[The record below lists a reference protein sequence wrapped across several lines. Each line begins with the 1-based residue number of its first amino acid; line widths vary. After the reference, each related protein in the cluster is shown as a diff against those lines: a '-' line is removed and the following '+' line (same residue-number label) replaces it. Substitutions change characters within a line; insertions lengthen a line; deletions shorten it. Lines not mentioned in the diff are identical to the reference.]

1 MGDFNRR
8 IVGIFK
14 AIPGRHGARNIG
26 DLNTDGSVLVAP
38 FDADWVLHYGSPL
51 TGWLDEQLATGAPK
65 SLNNEIS
72 VLNFVHNS
80 TENIKND
87 ERLFYR
93 M

>member
-1 MGDFNRR
+1 
-8 IVGIFK
+8 V
-14 AIPGRHGARNIG
+14 
-26 DLNTDGSVLVAP
+26 
-38 FDADWVLHYGSPL
+38 HYGSPL
-51 TGWLDEQLATGAPK
+51 AGWLDEQLATGAPK

-87 ERLFYR
+87 ERLFYS